1 MFVKA
6 DYMVCY
12 WILIKR
18 WLNTYF
24 HIVKISC
31 HKRASMV
38 PYRFSQTCAFP
49 TEGTKMGGRSS
60 GSATRIETETVT
72 ESGRRSVGRKRG
84 NASSDRMRSVGEE
97 GNNRMETTPSRSG
110 RRRLKKIKPWRRRR
124 VKTCQT
130 PHTLRSQRSLLKTT
144 RRRRVGKES
153 GYEIR

>member
-1 MFVKA
+1 M
-6 DYMVCY
+6 DCY
-12 WILIKR
+12 LILIKR

-24 HIVKISC
+24 HIVKLSC

-38 PYRFSQTCAFP
+38 SYRFSQACAFP

-60 GSATRIETETVT
+60 GSVTRIETVT

-84 NASSDRMRSVGEE
+84 NASSDRMRNVGEE
-97 GNNRMETTPSRSG
+97 GNNRMEITPSRSG

-153 GYEIR
+153 GYGIR